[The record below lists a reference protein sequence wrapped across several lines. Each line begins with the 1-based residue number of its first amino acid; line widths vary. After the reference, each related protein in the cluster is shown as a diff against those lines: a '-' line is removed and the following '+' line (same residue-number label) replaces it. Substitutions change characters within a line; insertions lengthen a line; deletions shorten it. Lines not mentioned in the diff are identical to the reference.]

1 MPEITINNRKG
12 FYPTLVERVVESLTP
27 NRHWRNA
34 GLVRENRSRSPR
46 GTHAHQS
53 GLPSRLLVRSE
64 GRRRG
69 RNTAQRDRFKGRQP
83 LQIYKVPSKALT
95 AEAADAQQR
104 VSKRSQGSGTGK
116 AICLPNGCPTAAS
129 AEAGGSPEGAARA
142 EQAGGKTFL
151 FPSIWIIF
159 EIFKK

>member
-1 MPEITINNRKG
+1 MKAEEGEETQRSGIASKG
-12 FYPTLVERVVESLTP
+12 VSHYRSTRSL
-27 NRHWRNA
+27 
-34 GLVRENRSRSPR
+34 
-46 GTHAHQS
+46 
-53 GLPSRLLVRSE
+53 
-64 GRRRG
+64 
-69 RNTAQRDRFKGRQP
+69 
-83 LQIYKVPSKALT
+83 SKALT

-116 AICLPNGCPTAAS
+116 AICLPNSCPTAAS
-129 AEAGGSPEGAARA
+129 AEAGGSPEGAARV

>member
-1 MPEITINNRKG
+1 MKG
-12 FYPTLVERVVESLTP
+12 
-27 NRHWRNA
+27 
-34 GLVRENRSRSPR
+34 NRSRSPR
-46 GTHAHQS
+46 GAHAHQNR
-53 GLPSRLLVRSE
+53 LPSRLLVRSE

-69 RNTAQRDRFKGRQP
+69 GNTARDRFKGRQP

-116 AICLPNGCPTAAS
+116 ATCLSNSCPTAAS
-129 AEAGGSPEGAARA
+129 AEAGGSPEGAARV

-151 FPSIWIIF
+151 FPSIWIILRF
-159 EIFKK
+159 LKNKKEEKRKERN